1 MKVQVKG
8 GSVVTLT
15 QNHFVAAGGQ
25 ASVYINKGTA
35 FKIYADP
42 ANAIPE
48 AKFKI
53 LSSINDDHVIKPQ
66 AILLDEKLNN
76 IGYTMQEVKSKVTL
90 GHLFTKNFRDR
101 NKITQDQI
109 VNISAKIR
117 ERLPHIHLAKALVV
131 DLNAMNMLVPD
142 TFDDVY
148 FIDVD
153 SYQVNGYPAT
163 FLNPNVRDYTVT
175 SHTGWSEL
183 TDWYSYAVLMFNL
196 YIGVHPYGGNHTLTD
211 SMPAKDRME
220 YRMRN
225 NISAF
230 QKGARLPGCANPFN
244 VIPSNFKDWLVA
256 VLEDGKRAVPP
267 DPRGGPAAVI
277 LSGYVR
283 PMVLSGGKLDI
294 TELTDYKDWTVLQYV
309 ESGNSTLAL
318 VCNNGVSRLIH
329 NGRCIYE
336 GKTIPGE
343 TYIGFTPRK
352 NNPIGLNCYKDKL
365 TFFDYGNKKSEVLGI
380 NANDIAQ
387 SGDRFYIRNETKV
400 LEVEFFE
407 QVDSCLVMASHCVA
421 DVLERASTLYEGV
434 VIQNML
440 GSIYIS
446 LFPKSK
452 SGYQIKV
459 PELDKLKIID
469 AKFSGGVLM
478 VIGEQKGK
486 YHRFIFRFD
495 ENFREYDVRKVDDVQ
510 LSGLNFITLAS
521 GICIVITE
529 EEKLE
534 AFSNKKDSKS
544 VKVVDDPSIG
554 SDMRLMIVNGQ
565 AAFERDHKVYKLSLK

>member
-1 MKVQVKG
+1 VKVQIKG
-8 GSVVTLT
+8 GATVTLT
-15 QNHFVAAGGQ
+15 QNHFRAAGGQ
-25 ASVYINKGTA
+25 ASVYVHQGSA
-35 FKIYADP
+35 FKIYTDP
-42 ANAIPE
+42 ANAIPD
-48 AKFKI
+48 AKFRI
-53 LSSINDDHVIKPQ
+53 LSSIKDDHVIKPQ
-66 AILLDEKLNN
+66 AVLLDEKLNN
-76 IGYTMQEVKSKVTL
+76 IGYTMQEVKSKHTL

-101 NKITQDQI
+101 NKVTQDQI
-109 VNISAKIR
+109 VTISAKIR
-117 ERLPHIHLAKALVV
+117 ERLPNIHSAKALVV

-142 TFDDVY
+142 TFNDVY

-153 SYQVNGYPAT
+153 SYQVAGYPAT
-163 FLNPNVRDYTVT
+163 FLNPAVRDYTVT
-175 SHTGWSEL
+175 SHNGWSEL

-230 QKGARLPGCANPFN
+230 RKGARLPGCAHPIN

-256 VLEDGKRAVPP
+256 VLEDGKRLAPP
-267 DPRGGPAAVI
+267 DPRGGPAVI
-277 LSGYVR
+277 LSGYVK
-283 PMVLSGGKLDI
+283 PVILSGGKIDI
-294 TELTDYKDWTVLQYV
+294 TELMDYKEWIVLQYA
-309 ESGNSTLAL
+309 ESGGSTLAL
-318 VCNNGVSRLIH
+318 VCNNGMSRVIH

-352 NNPIGLNCYKDKL
+352 NNPIGLNCYQDQL
-365 TFFDYGNKKSEVLGI
+365 TFFDYTNKKSEALGI
-380 NANDIAQ
+380 NASDLAQ
-387 SGDRFYIRNETKV
+387 SGDRFYVRNGTKV
-400 LEVEFFE
+400 LEVEFSEF
-407 QVDSCLVMASHCVA
+407 VDSTLVTASHCVA
-421 DVLERASTLYEGV
+421 NVLENSSNLYEGL

-440 GSIYIS
+440 GSVYIS

-452 SGYQIKV
+452 AGYQIKV
-459 PELDKLKIID
+459 PELDKIKIID

-478 VIGEQKGK
+478 VIGEFKGK
-486 YHRFIFRFD
+486 YDRFIFRFD
-495 ENFREYDVRKVDDVQ
+495 ESFREYDVRKVDDVQ

-521 GICIVITE
+521 GVCIVITE

-544 VKVVDDPSIG
+544 IKVVDDPSIG
-554 SDMRLMIVNGQ
+554 SDMKLMIVNGQ